1 MGSFSLTHWLVV
13 LVIVLIVFG
22 AGKLPKVMGDLGKGV
37 RSFKAGLKDDDA
49 DGDQEEAAARPPEAL
64 AVEQARAA
72 APAKEGDDAPAPG
85 LRPARTR
92 PGRATPP
99 QAGPDVPLPPRQGGA
114 ASAGPAT
121 GSP

>member
-1 MGSFSLTHWLVV
+1 MGGFSLTHWLVV

-49 DGDQEEAAARPPEAL
+49 DGDGRPEAATAAPPPEAL

-72 APAKEGDDAPAPG
+72 EPAKDGGGA
-85 LRPARTR
+85 
-92 PGRATPP
+92 
-99 QAGPDVPLPPRQGGA
+99 PPRG
-114 ASAGPAT
+114 
-121 GSP
+121 